1 MSYILLWTLLLW
13 MMMVTSMQ
21 RFIMKYLCL
30 VVKVSF
36 DKPKYTYSENHG
48 TVNDMNLKLNTSI
61 AQSLTV
67 GVVGMYI
74 KTLSYYVNSS
84 ID

>member
-1 MSYILLWTLLLW
+1 
-13 MMMVTSMQ
+13 
-21 RFIMKYLCL
+21 MKYLCL
-30 VVKVSF
+30 VVEVSF
-36 DKPKYTYSENHG
+36 DMSKYTYSENHG

-74 KTLSYYVNSS
+74 KTLSYYVDSS

>member
-1 MSYILLWTLLLW
+1 M
-13 MMMVTSMQ
+13 
-21 RFIMKYLCL
+21 
-30 VVKVSF
+30 KVSF
-36 DKPKYTYSENHG
+36 DMSKYTYRENHG

>member
-1 MSYILLWTLLLW
+1 
-13 MMMVTSMQ
+13 MVTNMQ

-36 DKPKYTYSENHG
+36 DKSKYTYSENHG

>member
-1 MSYILLWTLLLW
+1 
-13 MMMVTSMQ
+13 
-21 RFIMKYLCL
+21 MKYLCL

-36 DKPKYTYSENHG
+36 DKSKYTYSENHG

-67 GVVGMYI
+67 GIKGIYI
-74 KTLSYYVNSS
+74 KTLSYYLYLVEA
-84 ID
+84 ILQRCCPGYKL

>member
-1 MSYILLWTLLLW
+1 MSYILPWTLLLW

-36 DKPKYTYSENHG
+36 DKSKYTYSENHG
-48 TVNDMNLKLNTSI
+48 TVNDMNLKLSTSI